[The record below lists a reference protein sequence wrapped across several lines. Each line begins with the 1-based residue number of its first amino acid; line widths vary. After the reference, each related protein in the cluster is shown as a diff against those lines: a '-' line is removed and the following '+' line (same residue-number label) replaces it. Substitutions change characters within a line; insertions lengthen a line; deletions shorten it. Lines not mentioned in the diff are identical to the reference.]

1 MSDFLENLDDK
12 TKEKIVSINTLVN
25 NFELQDELV
34 SFIKQKGYDVILD
47 SSEIEAPENQTP
59 RLIILAMRRV

>member
-1 MSDFLENLDDK
+1 MSHFLENLDDK

-34 SFIKQKGYDVILD
+34 VFIKQKGYDVILD